1 MKNSIIFFNFEL
13 KLEDSKS
20 DFVNGIISKFLLLV
34 LRALNKCPPKNPV
47 YPEINI
53 LKFQYPF

>member
-1 MKNSIIFFNFEL
+1 MEL
-13 KLEDSKS
+13 YQ
-20 DFVNGIISKFLLLV
+20 NLLLV

-53 LKFQYPF
+53 LKFQYPLISGSVEEGFSYHQYLVYWYY